1 VLALIV
7 YQRPNLLLLDEPTNH
22 LDLDMREAIV
32 MALQEFAGATVI
44 VSHDRHLLSSCT
56 DEFYLVANGRV
67 APFDGDLSDYYQWL
81 QQDARK
87 SASVAA
93 ADAPV
98 SNNAPRKDQ
107 KRLEA
112 DLRNLLRPLKQKID
126 KLEQQQQ
133 KLTTELAA
141 IEAKMA
147 DPDIYDAKRKTELT
161 ELLAKQASASSS
173 LASFEEDW
181 FMAQEELEHKTTQF
195 WQQHG

>member
-1 VLALIV
+1 MLALIV

-32 MALQEFAGATVI
+32 MALQEFEGAIVI

-67 APFDGDLSDYYQWL
+67 APFDGDLTDYYQWL

-87 SASVAA
+87 AASAKAA
-93 ADAPV
+93 QEPS

-112 DLRNLLRPLKQKID
+112 DLRNMLRPVKQKID
-126 KLEQQQQ
+126 KLEQQQE
-133 KLTTELAA
+133 KLTKELAA
-141 IEAKMA
+141 IEEKMA
-147 DPDIYDAKRKTELT
+147 DPEIYDAKRKAELT
-161 ELLAKQASASSS
+161 ELLAKQASASST
-173 LASFEEDW
+173 LATVEEDW
-181 FMAQEELEHKTTQF
+181 FMAQEELEQKTAAF
-195 WQQHG
+195 WQSNA